1 MPEVLNVC
9 SDLLHL
15 EGEREESLLRHTE
28 THRVYGLRD
37 KGLGDRVY
45 EAHTHTHTTWDWAY
59 LFSHGP
65 FQNVVCSARLVGS
78 YEFWDIDG
86 GSGSEVAHVWAE
98 LLLEGPIKDLGSLHR
113 TAQVHG

>member
-45 EAHTHTHTTWDWAY
+45 EAHTLLGIGRT
-59 LFSHGP
+59 
-65 FQNVVCSARLVGS
+65 CSAMVPFRTLS
-78 YEFWDIDG
+78 ARPAWLAAMN
-86 GSGSEVAHVWAE
+86 SG
-98 LLLEGPIKDLGSLHR
+98 I
-113 TAQVHG
+113 